1 MMPTVS
7 IILPTYNRVGSV
19 QAAIHSVLEQTYTD
33 YELIVVDDGSMD
45 ETASHV
51 REISDPRLIYVLHP
65 QNKGAAAA
73 RNTGMRMARGDYIA
87 FLDSDDTWHPQKLEV
102 QVEFLKNSPDQ
113 VGGCVTSYRLV
124 FEDHSVI
131 REIAMEPSFYE
142 QSLKGCNLSPG
153 STLLF
158 KKECLDKVGFQNETL
173 KRFEDWEWQIRF
185 ARFYEWQRVPLVLA
199 DIRAGHTVSFETAK
213 QALIQFQSLVE
224 AFPDADKKTIKMVIF
239 YELFYASWKNRLYKL
254 SIKYLFACF
263 MIAPLSFLNLSI
275 TTAYRKIREFF
286 SSKLQR
292 VPK

>member
-19 QAAIHSVLEQTYTD
+19 QAAIHSVLAQTYID
-33 YELIVVDDGSMD
+33 YELIVVDDGSTD

-51 REISDPRLIYVLHP
+51 REIADPRLIYVLHP

-158 KKECLDKVGFQNETL
+158 EKE
-173 KRFEDWEWQIRF
+173 
-185 ARFYEWQRVPLVLA
+185 
-199 DIRAGHTVSFETAK
+199 
-213 QALIQFQSLVE
+213 
-224 AFPDADKKTIKMVIF
+224 
-239 YELFYASWKNRLYKL
+239 
-254 SIKYLFACF
+254 
-263 MIAPLSFLNLSI
+263 
-275 TTAYRKIREFF
+275 
-286 SSKLQR
+286 
-292 VPK
+292 

>member
-19 QAAIHSVLEQTYTD
+19 QAAIHSVLAQTYID
-33 YELIVVDDGSMD
+33 YELIVVDDGSTD

-51 REISDPRLIYVLHP
+51 REIADPRLIYVLHP

-185 ARFYEWQRVPLVLA
+185 ARFYQWQRVPVVLA
-199 DIRAGHTVSFETAK
+199 DIRTGHTVNFDTAK

-224 AFPDADKKTIKMVIF
+224 AFPDTDKKTIKMAIF
-239 YELFYASWKNRLYKL
+239 YELFYASWKNRLWGCACG
-254 SIKYLFACF
+254 YLVS
-263 MIAPLSFLNLSI
+263 SFFRNPRVFVGFVVSLLR
-275 TTAYRKIREFF
+275 RKVKEI
-286 SSKLQR
+286 SN
-292 VPK
+292 

>member
-19 QAAIHSVLEQTYTD
+19 QAAIHSVLAQTYID
-33 YELIVVDDGSMD
+33 YELIVVDDGSTD

-51 REISDPRLIYVLHP
+51 REIADPRLIYVLHP

-158 KKECLDKVGFQNETL
+158 EKECLDKVGFQNETL

-185 ARFYEWQRVPLVLA
+185 ARFYQWQRVPVVSA
-199 DIRAGHTVSFETAK
+199 DIRTGHTVNFDTAK

-224 AFPDADKKTIKMVIF
+224 AFPDTDKKTIKMAIF
-239 YELFYASWKNRLYKL
+239 YELFYASWKNRLWGCACG
-254 SIKYLFACF
+254 YLVS
-263 MIAPLSFLNLSI
+263 SFFRNPRVFVGFVVSLLR
-275 TTAYRKIREFF
+275 RKVKEI
-286 SSKLQR
+286 SN
-292 VPK
+292 